1 MAMGLKVGKMVVTM
15 RVNTMKTLNKATVFL
30 LGPINVN
37 TMDFGSITNKMDQV
51 SISIQID
58 KLSLE
63 SGKTEKEA
71 NGLKKRSTKKWL
83 LI

>member
-51 SISIQID
+51 SISI
-58 KLSLE
+58 
-63 SGKTEKEA
+63 
-71 NGLKKRSTKKWL
+71 
-83 LI
+83 